1 MSVLAL
7 SVILAFVTPQAGST
21 PAPKAQSQPAGDA
34 REMTLVLPHALR
46 KGETAWLLVAVGM
59 IGHNQIQLTT
69 QSGKDLGTI
78 SPFGIRSGQAAGTYT
93 IPVPAEAL
101 SGRRLIL
108 RLSVPQADGLQRAT
122 TTEEVKSVRLVI
134 QRFGNGN

>member
-7 SVILAFVTPQAGST
+7 SVILAFVTPQGGST
-21 PAPKAQSQPAGDA
+21 PAPRAQSQPAGDA
-34 REMTLVLPHALR
+34 REMTLALPHALR
-46 KGETAWLLVAVGM
+46 KGETAWLLVTVGA

-69 QSGKDLGTI
+69 HSGKDLGTI

-101 SGRRLIL
+101 SGKRLIL
-108 RLSVPQADGLQRAT
+108 RLSVPQAGGLQRAT
-122 TTEEVKSVRLVI
+122 TTDEVKSVRLVI